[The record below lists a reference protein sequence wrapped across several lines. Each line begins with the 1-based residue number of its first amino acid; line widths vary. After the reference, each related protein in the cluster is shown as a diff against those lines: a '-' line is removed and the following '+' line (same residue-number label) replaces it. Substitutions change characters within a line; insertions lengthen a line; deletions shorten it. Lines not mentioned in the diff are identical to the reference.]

1 MDYISFHS
9 VLGHYLMLTS
19 DAVSSVFTHQLS
31 RTSRSNSSLTSTYA
45 KTDDRSGH
53 PSRTTLAQLWENFA
67 HLIAI
72 LSYVSHP
79 RPQNSTSQDLLCPT
93 LSPANARPLLVQVNV
108 SATETSTFVFAE
120 GIKSRPVYVHIFE
133 RESWCKHQEVTRRLH
148 TLELSQYHGIF
159 VLHSTSHIT
168 QVCINSAINASYIML
183 QRPIRLRRGNNRSPL
198 WELYQTYWNLCATC

>member
-19 DAVSSVFTHQLS
+19 GAVSSVFTHQLS

-53 PSRTTLAQLWENFA
+53 PSRTKLAQLWENFA

-79 RPQNSTSQDLLCPT
+79 RPQNSKSQHLLCLT
-93 LSPANARPLLVQVNV
+93 VTSKRTACACAGKTSVQQKHRHLSSRKVLNRGPR
-108 SATETSTFVFAE
+108 TYTFLNGSHDAY
-120 GIKSRPVYVHIFE
+120 IKRW
-133 RESWCKHQEVTRRLH
+133 RD
-148 TLELSQYHGIF
+148 
-159 VLHSTSHIT
+159 
-168 QVCINSAINASYIML
+168 VCILWNFRNTMAFLFYTTH
-183 QRPIRLRRGNNRSPL
+183 PI
-198 WELYQTYWNLCATC
+198 